1 MVLSSEEMGIL
12 ENLVGRK
19 AEKILVPVP
28 KDSATKPVETVLVLN
43 KNKGV
48 LIDSCYRPQHAIE
61 TPHGYP
67 QMRVRLINRIPEYP
81 NGEVIEFSNTGEIV
95 RAIEVTTE
103 QIVSPKDRVH
113 YAKSVHL
120 KLTGKREVTI
130 TRETYR
136 SPVLSIYEDCPSTPL
151 EGESNAKVIHT
162 VHTF

>member
-136 SPVLSIYEDCPSTPL
+136 SPVLSIYEDCDSTPL
-151 EGESNAKVIHT
+151 ECEPNAKIIHT

>member
-67 QMRVRLINRIPEYP
+67 QMRVRVINRIPEYP

-136 SPVLSIYEDCPSTPL
+136 SPVLSIYEDCSSTPL
-151 EGESNAKVIHT
+151 EYEPNAKIIHT

>member
-1 MVLSSEEMGIL
+1 MILSAEEMRLL
-12 ENLVGRK
+12 EGLVGRK

-28 KDSATKPVETVLVLN
+28 KDSLTKPVETVLVLN
-43 KNKGV
+43 KNKGI

-61 TPHGYP
+61 TPQGYP
-67 QMRVRLINRIPEYP
+67 QMRVRLIHHIPQYP

-103 QIVSPKDRVH
+103 QITSPKDRVH

-136 SPVLSIYEDCPSTPL
+136 SPALNIYEEAPTFPL
-151 EGESNAKVIHT
+151 ESEHNVKVIQT